1 MAKKKKKQHTKK
13 EPATKVILIKDAE
26 TDDEEDEDESGIY
39 LDKASVQI
47 IYNALSQYTPTP
59 DEENVYGVLHEEFE
73 EMLVVEYGV
82 RLPGFEFMDEEDA

>member
-1 MAKKKKKQHTKK
+1 MAKKIHAKK